1 MRKFLG
7 QMSIKQR
14 GKLKLLKL
22 SRTIMK
28 LLKNIKGGTVLS
40 FSLSLFNFYF
50 ILKAAE
56 RGAAAFVAAAGAAM
70 GSLCR
75 L

>member
-1 MRKFLG
+1 M
-7 QMSIKQR
+7 
-14 GKLKLLKL
+14 
-22 SRTIMK
+22 TIMK
-28 LLKNIKGGTVLS
+28 LLKNIKGGNVLS
-40 FSLSLFNFYF
+40 FSVFFF
-50 ILKAAE
+50 IILKAAE